1 MKKNLFI
8 TFFFIYF
15 KINQINSEEHIKTF
29 PKDYFDNLYLRLK
42 YSFKNNTELDF
53 TINEIEK
60 LFDDEILSK
69 QTSLK
74 LMEHLIDTKTDRF
87 KNFDLICDN
96 LKAFINFDYN
106 IKLLIYNIKHSNFYK
121 NFKILFIKKLNF
133 KTIFTY
139 FGGFFFYF
147 FTKYLLKY
155 PKINIILLFIL
166 LYINIVNA
174 FYYYE
179 NKFYLTNFI
188 CLISFTINLY
198 FIYDCLIILSGNK
211 IKDYNIYNNNNFKS
225 IQHFFM
231 KLFITFLILIIELYL
246 ITLSLRSFYNYFLLY
261 IYYYNLRE
269 LLINYFFNTNIIL
282 QPINCFIDI
291 IFGIILLIYNQIF
304 YILNRQ
310 YSYEFNSF
318 LILNNIHI
326 FLYFTSFDNYVYIH
340 IYGLV
345 DNYIEYLNINGVNRN
360 TNIINIIKQ
369 KHKKKKTFFNKKFN
383 WNIILFILC
392 FHFLF
397 IGFIF
402 HYYFFIIY
410 SFIFLKLLNKYVLI
424 GFSIKCNRLI
434 SGFLTILFL
443 FILYN
448 LKDLDFYYINE
459 IIKLDDKKLND
470 NFCKYLKLFFYFIL
484 LLCVYFTEHFFKLFN
499 LWNYSIYTILNI
511 EHLLNSNSKFIKKK
525 NKKFDIFYVLNEV
538 FLNNYN
544 ESLHDVKLIN
554 DNITKFNNNINL
566 SNFNTIEDM
575 FQQPYKDMFIFW
587 EITDFS
593 LIYLTIILLYIIFN
607 NQQNILFQ
615 LIYFLHRLGIYLK
628 LISLFFEY
636 SKSSLQKNIYILLCI
651 VFLERYSHFPNL
663 DIFDY
668 FFINSIKFFVY
679 FCHII
684 LIQFP
689 FIFNIFLL
697 IFNLISFN
705 VKKNYISPFLISIF
719 IGKSFCSLFKF
730 KNYLLIFFII
740 TFMCLILLTFNN
752 FHILIISYK
761 YIKNFLFQS
770 TGLNIIEYLIKLCFN
785 PRPNRNDYLE
795 INVIHLQNTFLQF
808 IIEFINYISF

>member
-1 MKKNLFI
+1 MKKIFFVSIFILFNI
-8 TFFFIYF
+8 N
-15 KINQINSEEHIKTF
+15 KIFSEEHIKTI
-29 PKDYFDNLYLRLK
+29 PKGYYNNLYLRLK
-42 YSFKNNTELDF
+42 YYFKNNTELDF

-60 LFDDEILSK
+60 LFVDEIISEK
-69 QTSLK
+69 TGLK
-74 LMEHLIDTKTDRF
+74 LMEHILNTKTDRF
-87 KNFDLICDN
+87 NNFELICDN
-96 LKAFINFDYN
+96 LHAFLNFDFN
-106 IKLLIYNIKHSNFYK
+106 IKLLIYNIKNSNFYK

-166 LYINIVNA
+166 IFINIVNA

-188 CLISFTINLY
+188 CLISFTLNLNY
-198 FIYDCLIILSGNK
+198 IFECLVILSGNK
-211 IKDYNIYNNNNFKS
+211 IKDYYIYNNNNFKS

-231 KLFITFLILIIELYL
+231 KLFITFLFLIIELYL

-261 IYYYNLRE
+261 FFYYNLRE
-269 LLINYFFNTNIIL
+269 LLINYFFNINIIL
-282 QPINCFIDI
+282 QPINCFFDI
-291 IFGIILLIYNQIF
+291 IFGVILLIYNQIF

-326 FLYFTSFDNYVYIH
+326 FLYFMSFDNYIYIH
-340 IYGLV
+340 IFGLV

-369 KHKKKKTFFNKKFN
+369 KNKKRKPFYNRKFN
-383 WNIILFILC
+383 WNIILFMLCIYFIL
-392 FHFLF
+392 F
-397 IGFIF
+397 GFFF
-402 HYYFFIIY
+402 HYYFYIIY

-424 GFSIKCNRLI
+424 GISIKCNRLI
-434 SGFLTILFL
+434 SGVLTILFL

-448 LKDLDFYYINE
+448 LKDLDFFYINE
-459 IIKLDDKKLND
+459 IVKFNDKILNVYL
-470 NFCKYLKLFFYFIL
+470 CKYLKLFFYFIL
-484 LLCVYFTEHFFKLFN
+484 LLCIYFTEHFFKLFN

-544 ESLHDVKLIN
+544 DSLHNVKSII
-554 DNITKFNNNINL
+554 DNVTKFNNNINL
-566 SNFNTIEDM
+566 SNFNSIEDM
-575 FQQPYKDMFIFW
+575 FQQPYKDMYIFW
-587 EITDFS
+587 EFTDFC

-607 NQQNILFQ
+607 NQNNIFFQ
-615 LIYFLHRLGIYLK
+615 LLYFFHRLGIYLK

-636 SKSSLQKNIYILLCI
+636 SKSSLHKNTYILLCI
-651 VFLERYSHFPNL
+651 VFFERFSHFPDL

-668 FFINSIKFFVY
+668 FFINSIKIFVY

-684 LIQFP
+684 LIQFS

-705 VKKNYISPFLISIF
+705 VKKNYILPFLISIL
-719 IGKSFCSLFKF
+719 IGKSFYSIFKF
-730 KNYLLIFFII
+730 KNYLLIFFMINFI
-740 TFMCLILLTFNN
+740 SLILLTFNN
-752 FHILIISYK
+752 FHILKISYK
-761 YIKNFLFQS
+761 FIKNFIFQS
-770 TGLNIIEYLIKLCFN
+770 TGLNIIEFLIKFCFN
-785 PRPNRNDYLE
+785 PRPNRNDYFE
-795 INVIHLQNTFLQF
+795 INFINLQNSFLQF
-808 IIEFINYISF
+808 VSEFINNISFL